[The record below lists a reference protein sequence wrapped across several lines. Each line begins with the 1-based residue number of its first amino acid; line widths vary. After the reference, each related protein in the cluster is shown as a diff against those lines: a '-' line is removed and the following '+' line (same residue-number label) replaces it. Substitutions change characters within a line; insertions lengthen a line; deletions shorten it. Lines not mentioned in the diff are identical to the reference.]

1 MEYYK
6 QIRAIVGHRPLMLV
20 GAGVIL
26 YRGRQI
32 LLQKRADDGTYGK
45 HGGIMDYEEV
55 AEDACRREVLEEIG
69 LTVGKLSLFG
79 VYTGP
84 EMTVSYPNGDIAN
97 YTDIV
102 YVSDD
107 FTGEPNLADG
117 EADALAWF
125 DIDELPEQL
134 HSTDQRPILEFAKQ
148 VRTRYAEQTE
158 RS

>member
-6 QIRAIVGHRPLMLV
+6 QIRALIGHRPLMLV

-26 YRGRQI
+26 YRGRQL
-32 LLQKRADDGTYGK
+32 LLQKRADDQTWGK

-69 LTVGKLSLFG
+69 LQVGKLTLFG
-79 VYTGP
+79 VYTGSD
-84 EMTVSYPNGDIAN
+84 MTVTYPNGDVTN

-107 FTGEPNLADG
+107 FEGVPNLADG
-117 EADALAWF
+117 EAAELCWF
-125 DIDELPEQL
+125 DVDNLPANI
-134 HSTDQRPILEFAKQ
+134 HSTDKRPILEFATQ
-148 VRTRYAEQTE
+148 LRNNYAE
-158 RS
+158 

>member
-6 QIRAIVGHRPLMLV
+6 QIRALIGHRPLMLV

-26 YRGRQI
+26 YRGRQL
-32 LLQKRADDGTYGK
+32 LLQKRADDQTWGK

-69 LTVGKLSLFG
+69 LQVGKLTLFG

-84 EMTVSYPNGDIAN
+84 EMTVTYPNGDVTN

-102 YVSDD
+102 FVSDD
-107 FTGEPNLADG
+107 FEGVPNLADG
-117 EADALAWF
+117 EAADLCWF
-125 DIDELPEQL
+125 DIDILPENL
-134 HSTDQRPILEFAKQ
+134 HSTDKRPILEFA
-148 VRTRYAEQTE
+148 TRLKETLC
-158 RS
+158 

>member
-6 QIRAIVGHRPLMLV
+6 QIRRLIGHRPLMLV
-20 GAGVIL
+20 GSGVIL
-26 YRGRQI
+26 YRGRKL
-32 LLQKRADDGTYGK
+32 LLQKRADDGSFGK

-69 LTVGKLSLFG
+69 LRVGKLTLFG

-84 EMTVSYPNGDIAN
+84 EMTVTYESGDIAN

-107 FTGEPNLADG
+107 FAGEPAFADG
-117 EADALAWF
+117 EAAELCWF
-125 DIDELPEQL
+125 DIDALPENL
-134 HSTDQRPILEFAKQ
+134 HSTDRRPILEFAEQLRK
-148 VRTRYAEQTE
+148 RYAE
-158 RS
+158 

>member
-6 QIRAIVGHRPLMLV
+6 QMRQLVGHRPLMLV

-26 YRGRQI
+26 YRGRQL
-32 LLQKRADDGTYGK
+32 LLQKRTDDGTFGK

-55 AEDACRREVLEEIG
+55 AEDACRREVMEEIG
-69 LTVGKLSLFG
+69 LRVGKLTLFG

-84 EMTVSYPNGDIAN
+84 DMTVAYPNGDIAN

-107 FTGEPNLADG
+107 FDGEPSLIDG
-117 EADALAWF
+117 EAAELGWF
-125 DIDELPEQL
+125 DIDALPNNL
-134 HSTDQRPILEFAKQ
+134 HSTDRRPILEFAEQLRK
-148 VRTRYAEQTE
+148 RYAE
-158 RS
+158 

>member
-6 QIRAIVGHRPLMLV
+6 AMRALIGHRPLMLV
-20 GAGVIL
+20 GSGVIL
-26 YRGRQI
+26 YRGRKI
-32 LLQKRADDGTYGK
+32 LLQRRADDNTYGK
-45 HGGIMDYEEV
+45 HGGIMDLQER

-69 LTVGKLSLFG
+69 LTVGKLALFG

-107 FTGEPNLADG
+107 FEGTPKLSDG
-117 EADALAWF
+117 EAEDLSWF
-125 DIDELPEQL
+125 DIDALPENL
-134 HSTDQRPILEFAKQ
+134 HSTDRKPILDFVK
-148 VRTRYAEQTE
+148 YLKD
-158 RS
+158 SLC

>member
-6 QIRAIVGHRPLMLV
+6 QMRQLIGHRPLMLV
-20 GAGVIL
+20 GSGVIL
-26 YRGRQI
+26 YRGRQL

-55 AEDACRREVLEEIG
+55 AEDACRREVQEEIG
-69 LTVGKLSLFG
+69 LRVGKLTLFG

-84 EMTVSYPNGDIAN
+84 EMTVAYPNGDIVN

-107 FTGEPNLADG
+107 FDGVPSLTDG
-117 EADALAWF
+117 EAAELCWF
-125 DIDELPEQL
+125 DIDALPENL
-134 HSTDQRPILEFAKQ
+134 HSTDRRPIREFAEQLRK
-148 VRTRYAEQTE
+148 RYAE
-158 RS
+158 

>member
-6 QIRAIVGHRPLMLV
+6 QMRQLVGHRPLMLV

-26 YRGRQI
+26 YRGIQL
-32 LLQKRADDGTYGK
+32 LLQKRTDDGTFGK

-55 AEDACRREVLEEIG
+55 AEDACRREVMEEIG
-69 LTVGKLSLFG
+69 LRVGKLTLFG

-84 EMTVSYPNGDIAN
+84 DMTVAYPNGDIAN

-107 FTGEPNLADG
+107 FDGEPSLIDG
-117 EADALAWF
+117 EAAELGWF
-125 DIDELPEQL
+125 DIDALPNNL
-134 HSTDQRPILEFAKQ
+134 HSTDRRPILEFAEQLRK
-148 VRTRYAEQTE
+148 RYAE
-158 RS
+158 

>member
-6 QIRAIVGHRPLMLV
+6 QMRALIGHRPLMLV
-20 GAGVIL
+20 GSGVIL

-32 LLQKRADDGTYGK
+32 LLQRRADDGTWGK

-55 AEDACRREVLEEIG
+55 AEDACRREVAEEIG
-69 LTVGKLSLFG
+69 LTVGRLTLFG

-84 EMTVSYPNGDIAN
+84 EMTVCYPNGDIAN

-107 FTGEPNLADG
+107 FTGEPTLADG
-117 EADALAWF
+117 EAAALCWFDVDAL
-125 DIDELPEQL
+125 PEAL
-134 HSTDQRPILEFAKQ
+134 HSTDRRPILEFAEKLK
-148 VRTRYAEQTE
+148 RTIC
-158 RS
+158 